1 MRLSCGIAGKRLII
15 RNEKYKEVAKMS
27 YQKPEVRK
35 VEVNVKVNTEAS
47 EQSSCYGGHCIK
59 ARYGNDH

>member
-1 MRLSCGIAGKRLII
+1 
-15 RNEKYKEVAKMS
+15 MS

-47 EQSSCYGGHCIK
+47 EQSSCYGGHCVK